1 MDKREINKKAEI
13 LVLKYNPTWTN
24 THLDIN
30 LGEVFHLWKGKMMVN
45 ETPYQDESLV
55 PIENIEIKDHRYFIF
70 NSFYKKKD
78 THFKIDFFKYPG
90 GIYVAELIREINQ
103 NNLQIDK
110 AQDFI
115 EIEFEE
121 NKFRLSIHNELEG
134 KLIVIGYN
142 QYRNYFTLRFPE
154 PAKEYQLGECYI
166 DNNTIYIRCV
176 GTNLWDET
184 DSTEGLDYQWTLN
197 LSPNILAVASKLI
210 EIGLRDR

>member
-78 THFKIDFFKYPG
+78 THFKIDFLKYPG

-197 LSPNILAVASKLI
+197 LSPNILAVTSKLI
-210 EIGLRDR
+210 EIGLRGR

>member
-24 THLDIN
+24 AHLDIN

-45 ETPYQDESLV
+45 ETPYQDESLL

-78 THFKIDFFKYPG
+78 THFKIDFLKYPG

-154 PAKEYQLGECYI
+154 PAKEYQLNECYI

-210 EIGLRDR
+210 EIGLRGR

>member
-24 THLDIN
+24 AHLDIN

-55 PIENIEIKDHRYFIF
+55 PIENIEIKDNRYFIF

-78 THFKIDFFKYPG
+78 THFKIDFLKYPG

-197 LSPNILAVASKLI
+197 LSPNILVVASKLI

>member
-1 MDKREINKKAEI
+1 MDIREINKKAEI

-24 THLDIN
+24 AYLDIN
-30 LGEVFHLWKGKMMVN
+30 LGEVFHLWKDKMMVN

-55 PIENIEIKDHRYFIF
+55 PIENIEIKDNRYFIF

-78 THFKIDFFKYPG
+78 THFKIDFLKYPG
-90 GIYVAELIREINQ
+90 GMYVAELIREINQ

-166 DNNTIYIRCV
+166 NNNTIYIRCV

-184 DSTEGLDYQWTLN
+184 DSTEGLDYQWILN

>member
-24 THLDIN
+24 AHLDIN

-78 THFKIDFFKYPG
+78 THFKIDFLKYPG

-142 QYRNYFTLRFPE
+142 QHRNYFTLRFPE

-210 EIGLRDR
+210 EIGLRGR

>member
-24 THLDIN
+24 AHLDIN

-55 PIENIEIKDHRYFIF
+55 PIENIEIKDNRYFIF

-78 THFKIDFFKYPG
+78 THFKIDFLKYPG

-154 PAKEYQLGECYI
+154 PAKEYQLNECYI

-210 EIGLRDR
+210 EIGLRGR